1 MSDPAARS
9 ARDPVRVG
17 IDVGGTFT
25 DAVAVS
31 ATSFELLG
39 QVKVPTSHDHPDGV
53 AHGIMTALER
63 LLTEVGVDAADVG
76 FLAHGTTQATNA
88 LLEGD
93 VATIGVVGVGTGY
106 DAFAVGRLRSL
117 GRLRLDSGH
126 RLPVR
131 YAALRRPG
139 DPEAAL
145 AAVDA
150 VTAAGAEVVVAAE
163 PFSVDDSEGE
173 RAVLAAA
180 ARRGV
185 PATATHEITRLY
197 GLAKRARTAAL
208 NAGVMPRMLQT
219 ADLVERSILKA
230 GITAPLMV
238 MRCDGGVMSLGETRK
253 RPLLTVLSGPAAGV
267 AGALMGERISEGV
280 FLETGGTSTDISVIR
295 RGRVQIR
302 HAELGGKETYLSA
315 LDVRTVGVGG
325 GSIVRLGGGT
335 EDGAAALTQVG
346 PRSAHIAGLPYACF
360 ADPAELDGARLLRIS
375 PLDGDSADHA
385 VLDNGTR
392 RFALTVTCAAN
403 ALGRVPAGDYARADP
418 RAARAALAPLARA
431 LGTDVDGAA
440 RAVLDR
446 ATERVASVVDAL
458 VRDYALDR
466 SVCTL
471 VGGGGG
477 AATITPHLGE
487 RMGLRS
493 RIAAHS
499 EVISPLGVALALV
512 RESVERIIPAATHAD
527 VLAVRAEAEEAV
539 VAQGADPDGVEVDVT
554 VDPQRN
560 LVTAVATG
568 ATELRAKDRTAAV
581 GAAGARAAA
590 AASLGADAGELVEY
604 AANGRYRVLGLLR
617 RPPGLFGR
625 LARERRHIRVVDGE
639 GVVRLH
645 NGDAEVDTLVAGQA
659 EGRLRDLVEERTAY
673 GDGGAVPPA
682 TWLLLGTKIA
692 DLSGVM
698 DAGHLVALAGTEIG
712 RRSPDEKVIAI
723 MERRR

>member
-1 MSDPAARS
+1 MSDPETGPAPG
-9 ARDPVRVG
+9 PVRIG

-31 ATSFELLG
+31 AATFELLG

-63 LLTEVGVDAADVG
+63 LLKEVGVDAGDVG

-93 VATIGVVGVGTGY
+93 VATIGIVGVGTGY
-106 DAFAVGRLRSL
+106 DAFAVRRLRSL

-131 YAALRRPG
+131 YAAVRDPG
-139 DPEAAL
+139 DPRAAL
-145 AAVDA
+145 AGVDA
-150 VTAAGAEVVVAAE
+150 VLAEGAEVVVAVE

-173 RAVLAAA
+173 RAVLDAA

-197 GLAKRARTAAL
+197 GLTKRARTAAL

-219 ADLVERSILKA
+219 ADLVESSIAKA
-230 GITAPLMV
+230 GIGAPLMV
-238 MRCDGGVMSLGETRK
+238 MRCDGGVMSLAEMRH
-253 RPLLTVLSGPAAGV
+253 RPLLTILSGPAAGV
-267 AGALMGERISEGV
+267 AGALMRERISEGV

-295 RGRVQIR
+295 RGNVQIR
-302 HAELGGKETYLSA
+302 HVDMGGRETYLSA

-325 GSIVRLGGGT
+325 GSVVRLGGG
-335 EDGAAALTQVG
+335 DGAGAAVLADVG

-360 ADPAELDGARLLRIS
+360 ADPAELGGARLVRVA
-375 PLDGDSADHA
+375 PLDGDPADHA
-385 VLDNGTR
+385 VLESGTR

-403 ALGRVPAGDYARADP
+403 ALGRVPGGDYARADP
-418 RAARAALAPLARA
+418 RAARAAMEPLARA
-431 LGTDVDGAA
+431 LGTDVEGAA
-440 RAVLDR
+440 RAVLDK
-446 ATERVASVVDAL
+446 AVERVAEAVEDL
-458 VRDYALDR
+458 VRAYGLDR

-477 AATITPHLGE
+477 AATVTPHLGE
-487 RMGLRS
+487 HLGIRA

-512 RESVERIIPAATHAD
+512 RETVERIIPGATHAD
-527 VLAVRAEAEEAV
+527 VLAVRAEAEQAV
-539 VAQGADPDGVEVDVT
+539 LDQGADPGGVEVDVT

-568 ATELRAKDRTAAV
+568 ATELRTRDR
-581 GAAGARAAA
+581 AAGADGTAARAAA
-590 AASLGADAGELVEY
+590 AEALGAAPGELTEY
-604 AANGRYRVLGLLR
+604 ASNAAYTVFGLLR
-617 RPPGLFGR
+617 RPSGPFGR
-625 LARERRHIRVVDGE
+625 LARERRHVRVVDGE

-659 EGRLRDLVEERTAY
+659 EGRLKDLVEERTSY

-682 TWLLLGTKIA
+682 VWLLLGPKIA

-698 DAGHLVALAGTEIG
+698 DAGHLLALASTEIG
-712 RRSPDEKVIAI
+712 RRAPDEKVIAI